1 MATKKQVNY
10 VLGLQED
17 LELVIK
23 LEDKYSEKDLLKMK
37 HHEISP
43 IIEKLKS
50 LFDENRS
57 EIIDVKSDFIG
68 MVYDARG
75 Y

>member
-17 LELVIK
+17 LQLVIELEKEYSKKK
-23 LEDKYSEKDLLKMK
+23 LKKMT

-43 IIEKLKS
+43 IIEKLKC

-57 EIIDVKSDFIG
+57 EVIDVKSDFIG
-68 MVYDARG
+68 IVHDARG